1 MNSKMLLFCLMTIT
15 YVMSLNIECNCGDQN
30 YHAVGSKYYCAV
42 ISDFIIDSQNQVQIE
57 TLKNSHI
64 SGKSD
69 DDDIYFHI
77 STKSI
82 QYFPRGLEKFY
93 KNLKGIVIWHTQVK
107 EIHLED
113 LKEYPKLT
121 FLNLSGNK
129 IEIIQDDLFD
139 FNPDLEVIVFENM
152 KLIHIGATTF
162 DSLTKLSTFYLSGNP
177 CTNESSLKDR
187 TATLKV
193 ISSLK
198 SSCISSEFTSL
209 KRKIENLEHI
219 SKNLNFANSP
229 IFSQNLINFQE
240 EFTASKFASFSPLK
254 QKFQNLI
261 ELKIKSPYED
271 LSGVLSGFMTSAN
284 SYSIIE
290 EKLTHLKL
298 KIDQDL
304 EDTQKNMLKAVDLK
318 IQHLENRLTRKMEE
332 ILDEKL
338 EKVMV
343 SIGKIVT
350 ML

>member
-1 MNSKMLLFCLMTIT
+1 MLFRLQLLVCLMTIT
-15 YVMSLNIECNCGDQN
+15 YVLSLNIECNCGDQN

-93 KNLKGIVIWHTQVK
+93 KNLKGIVIWHTQLK
-107 EIHLED
+107 EIHQED
-113 LKEYPKLT
+113 LKKYPKLN

-139 FNPDLEVIVFENM
+139 FNPDLIVFENM

-162 DSLTKLSTFYLSGNP
+162 DSLTKLSTFYLGGNP

-209 KRKIENLEHI
+209 KRKIENLEQI

-240 EFTASKFASFSPLK
+240 EFTASKFINFSILK
-254 QKFQNLI
+254 QKLQRLMD
-261 ELKIKSPYED
+261 LKIKSPYEN
-271 LSGVLSGFMTSAN
+271 LGGVLSGFMSSAN

-304 EDTQKNMLKAVDLK
+304 EDNQQNMMNTMDLK
-318 IQHLENRLTRKMEE
+318 IQHLENRLTTKMEE

-338 EKVMV
+338 EKVMI